1 MLTKK
6 QLVKRINDIE
16 WEDFE
21 IKRAKSAVPK
31 NSWDTV
37 SSFAN
42 TMGGYLIFGVS
53 EIDGRF

>member
-21 IKRAKSAVPK
+21 IKRAKSDVPK